1 MKPQETVAKT
11 FSSFY
16 VYQEKCPNTQGY
28 KLAILNIC
36 RKQGVE
42 EKI

>member
-1 MKPQETVAKT
+1 MKPQKTVAKML
-11 FSSFY
+11 FSFY